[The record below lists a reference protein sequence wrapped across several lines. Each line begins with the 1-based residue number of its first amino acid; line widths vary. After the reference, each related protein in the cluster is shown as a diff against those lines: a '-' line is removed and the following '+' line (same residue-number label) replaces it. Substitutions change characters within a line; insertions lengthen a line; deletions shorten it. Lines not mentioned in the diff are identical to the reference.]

1 MSHSLYLRL
10 IRAPK
15 SSFFLFGMRGS
26 GKSTWVERSGIP
38 AQRIDIL
45 NEDLYQ
51 KMLADSSLFSGMLEK
66 ARAWSWIFVDEV
78 QRLPNL
84 LNEVHRFIESKKL
97 KFILTG
103 SSARKLK
110 RGGTNLLGGRALL
123 KELHP
128 LLPKE
133 LGSDFNLDDAL
144 ANGTLPLIVT
154 TTPEERKLRLKSY
167 GQTYLK

>member
-1 MSHSLYLRL
+1 
-10 IRAPK
+10 
-15 SSFFLFGMRGS
+15 
-26 GKSTWVERSGIP
+26 
-38 AQRIDIL
+38 
-45 NEDLYQ
+45 
-51 KMLADSSLFSGMLEK
+51 MLEK
-66 ARAWSWIFVDEV
+66 ARAGSWIFVDEV

-144 ANGTLPLIVT
+144 GQRDASVD
-154 TTPEERKLRLKSY
+154 RDDDARRAKLRLKSY
-167 GQTYLK
+167 VQTYLKEEIQAEALVRNLAGFTLLASRRASKWTDN